1 MAKNGSV
8 KSQQNSSDHLKLPI
22 DESDQEKTISTII
35 RVLGIPETGHKILEI
50 LVKTRKKLSVT
61 ELVKLLKRSERS
73 IRAHLRVLV
82 EKKLL
87 EREIEVTETKKLA
100 YRYSIRPLEALLG
113 IVRREIVKQLEEID
127 TLSKR
132 LKGKKVRA
140 HKSQS

>member
-1 MAKNGSV
+1 MARNKPVDSLQTNDGS
-8 KSQQNSSDHLKLPI
+8 LTPPI
-22 DESDQEKTISTII
+22 DENDQEKTIMTII
-35 RVLGIPETGHKILEI
+35 RVLGIPETGRKILVI
-50 LVKTRKKLSVT
+50 LVKTRDKLSVT

-100 YRYSIRPLEALLG
+100 YRYSIRPLEILLG

-127 TLSKR
+127 NLSKR
-132 LKGKKVRA
+132 VKGKKARA
-140 HKSQS
+140 RKSQS